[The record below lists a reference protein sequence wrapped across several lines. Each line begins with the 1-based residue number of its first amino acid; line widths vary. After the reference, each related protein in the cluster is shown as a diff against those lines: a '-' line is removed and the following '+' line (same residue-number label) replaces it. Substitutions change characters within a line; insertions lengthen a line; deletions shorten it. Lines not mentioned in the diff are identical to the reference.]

1 MTCGASDLEQLWR
14 WAVQWSPTRHH
25 RPCDASAPDWEFA
38 TWPAWP
44 GRRWPGHCWTGRT
57 RTSYSASGSTSPCE
71 TAARWCS
78 TGRSWRNGWYR
89 ISARNNNT
97 SCHRILM
104 KDHIAVGAPPKMGEL
119 GPRLIWGSLGP
130 YECTSWTASL
140 LVLAQLVVVSNA
152 HRPRDIGNNRPHLFS
167 QCMRWGLTVRSI
179 YRPTIEGRMGSRSAV
194 VGVVTALRM
203 YDSAWRR
210 LNLGLLI
217 ALFEQVN
224 YSINGVTKEQ
234 SSSRVMRNVG
244 SLVTSIYSV
253 ACWLVTDSAKSVA

>member
-1 MTCGASDLEQLWR
+1 
-14 WAVQWSPTRHH
+14 
-25 RPCDASAPDWEFA
+25 
-38 TWPAWP
+38 
-44 GRRWPGHCWTGRT
+44 
-57 RTSYSASGSTSPCE
+57 
-71 TAARWCS
+71 
-78 TGRSWRNGWYR
+78 
-89 ISARNNNT
+89 
-97 SCHRILM
+97 
-104 KDHIAVGAPPKMGEL
+104 
-119 GPRLIWGSLGP
+119 
-130 YECTSWTASL
+130 
-140 LVLAQLVVVSNA
+140 
-152 HRPRDIGNNRPHLFS
+152 
-167 QCMRWGLTVRSI
+167 VRSI

-253 ACWLVTDSAKSVA
+253 AC